1 MTTKKPTSTL
11 GLFNDKLVAF
21 FEDLAATY
29 PEERDIKMALEAI
42 QGAKKINPKLVLD
55 LFINNVAKPLHDDIL
70 AEDDVKVFSYA
81 KGVINTKYNEILS
94 ALMIFDRHWPTMS
107 DSNRKAIWNYLKVL
121 VILSDKARA

>member
-42 QGAKKINPKLVLD
+42 QGAKRINPKLVLD
-55 LFINNVAKPLHDDIL
+55 LFINNVSKPLHDDIL

-121 VILSDKARA
+121 VILSDKAKV